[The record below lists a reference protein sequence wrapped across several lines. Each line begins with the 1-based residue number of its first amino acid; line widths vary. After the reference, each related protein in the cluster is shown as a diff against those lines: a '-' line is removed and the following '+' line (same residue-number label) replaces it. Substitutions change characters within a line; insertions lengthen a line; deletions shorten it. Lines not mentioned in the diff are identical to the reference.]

1 MNYNGRNNYSRRK
14 YSEKHYKRLVIEDKP
29 QKEQERNSKKERVAA
44 ARDEIVRESGYSEG
58 IQKYMSSRK
67 KQAKRAK
74 RSKFFGF
81 GKKASAA
88 ALIVA
93 AIIIGSIIIFPTQ
106 VNAEIV
112 SGYEVI
118 LNGTV
123 LGVSESIEPVS
134 NALNN
139 IQAEFSQDYGMN
151 IFDSTELSFNPVKID
166 KQFLCPEEE
175 FIKILKKS
183 VDVKVMAWV
192 ILVNNAPAA
201 AVKTQAEAQSAL
213 DRVLSPFM
221 EEFTNDSRLEVGF
234 VELVEVVEM
243 PIEYSQV
250 TDEDAAYK
258 LLRFGG
264 DFEERYH
271 IVVSGESLYAIS
283 KNYNVTIA
291 DLRKANPSLAST
303 NKIYPGDRLLIT
315 TPMNRVNVKFVEE
328 IDKVG
333 EVIPYETQLIEND
346 SMLVTE
352 KVLVQA
358 GVDGIH
364 DVHAL
369 VTYINGVET
378 EVEILSESNR
388 IDPIPEIIQ
397 RGTKEVPRIME
408 LAATGGMPI
417 PLESGT
423 YRISSPFGPRNTGIP
438 GASTFHGGV
447 DLAANKGTPIYASAS
462 GTVTHSGSGTG
473 YGLYIKIDHGN
484 GVETRYAHCSELL
497 VDKGDKVK
505 AGELIG
511 LVGNTGI
518 SSGSHLHWEVRLNGV
533 KQDPMGEYQG
543 VVP

>member
-1 MNYNGRNNYSRRK
+1 MSNNGRNNYSRRK
-14 YSEKHYKRLVIEDKP
+14 YSEKHYKNLVVEDMP
-29 QKEQERNSKKERVAA
+29 QTEEKRKNKKERLEA
-44 ARDEIVRESGYSEG
+44 ARDKLVRESGYSDG
-58 IQKYMSSRK
+58 IQQYMKNRN

-74 RSKFFGF
+74 RSKFFGL
-81 GKKASAA
+81 GPKVAAAA
-88 ALIVA
+88 ALVA
-93 AIIIGSIIIFPTQ
+93 VLVISSIIVFPAQ
-106 VNAEIV
+106 VRAEIV
-112 SGYEVI
+112 SGYEVVM
-118 LNGTV
+118 NGTV
-123 LGVSESIEPVS
+123 LGVSEKIEPVS
-134 NALNN
+134 NALQE
-139 IQAEFSQDYGMN
+139 ISDEFSEHYGMSV
-151 IFDSTELSFNPVKID
+151 FDNTVLEYNPVMID
-166 KQFLCPEEE
+166 KQFLCPEEV
-175 FIKILKKS
+175 FVKILKES
-183 VDVKVMAWV
+183 VDVKVEAWV

-201 AVKTQAEAQSAL
+201 AVKTQEEADSAL
-213 DRVLSPFM
+213 DRVLAPFM
-221 EEFTNDSRLEVGF
+221 DEFSNDSRLEVGF
-234 VELVEVVEM
+234 VELVEVVKM

-250 TDEDAAYK
+250 TDEEAAYK

-283 KNYNVTIA
+283 KSYDVTIA

-328 IDKVG
+328 IDKIG
-333 EVIPYETQLIEND
+333 EPIPYETEEIKND
-346 SMLVTE
+346 NMLVTE

-358 GVDGIH
+358 GVEGIH

-388 IDPIPEIIQ
+388 VEPVPEIIEK
-397 RGTKEVPRIME
+397 GTKEVPRIME
-408 LAATGGMPI
+408 LAVSGGMKI

-423 YRISSPFGPRNTGIP
+423 YRISSPFGPRNTGIA

-473 YGLYIKIDHGN
+473 YGLYIKINHGN

-497 VDKGDKVK
+497 VDKGDRVE
-505 AGELIG
+505 AGQLIG